1 MATMP
6 FLSPLITSVSIQDN
20 HLLIFRGSTVTF
32 GIEVRNNGV
41 WQPQKL
47 VDLTETPLVTLFN
60 SLRLMVVD
68 SQEMTRLSVGKYAF
82 QYKTKHSDEI
92 GLWTAR
98 FGLVY
103 NDTVHVQD
111 NIGIFLLRE
120 ATFATF
126 TYLPMTDPE
135 GSVWFIWIDQASQMN
150 VTKTLPDILRV
161 GVPLTSEAV
170 AWQRVDSASG
180 EHRWVTITVTGQLMV
195 EFFEPITLPGT
206 TDNLLYVATD
216 GRMYQLFVMLSEQLV
231 PLPALPVVVA

>member
-6 FLSPLITSVSIQDN
+6 MASPIIASVAIQDN
-20 HLLIFRGSTVTF
+20 HLLVFRGSTVTF

-47 VDLTETPLVTLFN
+47 VDLTETPTVTLFN
-60 SLRLMVVD
+60 PLNEVIVD
-68 SQEMTRLSVGKYAF
+68 SQEMARLTVGRYAF
-82 QYKTKHSDEI
+82 QYKTKHTDEV

-103 NDTVHVQD
+103 GDTVHVQD

-126 TYLPMTDPE
+126 TYLPITDPE

-170 AWQRVDSASG
+170 AWQRVNSASG
-180 EHRWVTITVTGQLMV
+180 DHRWVDITVTGQLMV
-195 EFFEPITLPGT
+195 EFFEPITTPGT
-206 TDNLLYVATD
+206 NEDLVYVATD
-216 GRMYQLFVMLSEQLV
+216 GRMYYLFVMLSEQLV
-231 PLPALPVVVA
+231 PIPLV